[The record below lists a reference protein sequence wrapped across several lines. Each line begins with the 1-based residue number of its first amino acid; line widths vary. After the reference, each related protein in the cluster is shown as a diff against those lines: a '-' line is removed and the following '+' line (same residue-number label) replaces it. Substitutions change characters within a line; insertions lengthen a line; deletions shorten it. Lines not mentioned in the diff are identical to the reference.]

1 MFLLVSSKYLH
12 LFSLIPHSLEMCQCY
27 YYDYTAFSLLKSNDF
42 THKHFVYSASDFDVF
57 HKFTQVSFVHAHLD
71 II

>member
-1 MFLLVSSKYLH
+1 
-12 LFSLIPHSLEMCQCY
+12 MCQCY